1 MTGVDSSS
9 NKENRLSEEEPH
21 ARHVPLGAGA
31 KAEVPTGQPQC
42 LYREGDS
49 AQCLYH
55 EDDSAQCLYHEDDSA
70 QCLYLEGDS
79 AQCLYHED
87 DSAQCLYREGDSA
100 QCLYYEDDSALLK
113 TVVEKIF
120 SIRKKT
126 RVRRKIIN

>member
-70 QCLYLEGDS
+70 QCLY
-79 AQCLYHED
+79 
-87 DSAQCLYREGDSA
+87 REGDSA

>member
-49 AQCLYH
+49 AQCLY
-55 EDDSAQCLYHEDDSA
+55 
-70 QCLYLEGDS
+70 
-79 AQCLYHED
+79 
-87 DSAQCLYREGDSA
+87 
-100 QCLYYEDDSALLK
+100 YEDDSALLK

>member
-42 LYREGDS
+42 LYRED
-49 AQCLYH
+49 
-55 EDDSAQCLYHEDDSA
+55 
-70 QCLYLEGDS
+70 
-79 AQCLYHED
+79 
-87 DSAQCLYREGDSA
+87 DSA

-120 SIRKKT
+120 SVRKKT